1 MSYAVLHVSKL
12 SGGGGGGIG
21 AHIDRKHTPKNADP
35 ERKHLNK
42 ELIEP
47 RSPSMKKDIDERIKE
62 GYTSSRKIRKDAV
75 KAVGIILSGSHERM
89 KKIEKD
95 GRLDEWCQDNI
106 KFVEK
111 RFGKENLIR
120 CTLHMDEKTPHL
132 HVVFTPITEDG
143 RLHFKTFLDGKK
155 DLTKLQDDYG
165 KEMGK
170 YGLKR
175 GLEQSR
181 AKHTTTREYYAK
193 LENVPPIEIKT
204 GVLGRPKEGENERI
218 TEEFKRMTAAV
229 IEQKRL
235 ADSSK
240 RETEIE
246 KKKSGKSSYEL
257 DRIRTE
263 TTAQIKE
270 VRAEVEKEKAN
281 TNAIFR
287 HLKTA
292 LKGEDTQTIEA
303 LKEHFKINQKP
314 SQDRGKGISK

>member
-1 MSYAVLHVSKL
+1 MSFVVLHVTKF

-47 RSPSMKKDIDERIKE
+47 RSSSMKKDIDERIKE
-62 GYTSSRKIRKDAV
+62 GYTSSRKIRTDAV
-75 KAVGIILSGSHERM
+75 KAVGVVLSGSHERM

-106 KFVEK
+106 KFIEK
-111 RFGKENLIR
+111 KFGKENLIR
-120 CTLHMDEKTPHL
+120 CTLHMDEKTPHI

-143 RLHFKTFLDGKK
+143 RLHFKTFLDGRA
-155 DLTKLQDDYG
+155 DLTKLQTEYG

-175 GLEQSR
+175 GLEHSR

-204 GVLGRPKEGENERI
+204 GALGRPKEGENERI

-257 DRIRTE
+257 DRIRAE

-270 VRAEVEKEKAN
+270 VRAEAEKEKAS
-281 TNAIFR
+281 TKTVTE

-292 LKGEDTQTIEA
+292 LKGDDIQTIEK
-303 LKEHFKINQKP
+303 LREHFKINQKP
-314 SQDRGKGISK
+314 SQDRGKGISQ